1 MLLYIERVKVSP
13 RIYIARGAA
22 EERDPT

>member
-1 MLLYIERVKVSP
+1 MLLFIERVKVSP
-13 RIYIARGAA
+13 RIYIADGAA

>member
-1 MLLYIERVKVSP
+1 MLRFIERVKVSP
-13 RIYIARGAA
+13 RIYIADGAA

>member
-13 RIYIARGAA
+13 RIYVADGAA